1 MPRHL
6 TVIGTV
12 AGNTPYLGV
21 LITAMGI
28 MLTFRPMGMDSGAPR
43 S

>member
-1 MPRHL
+1 L

-12 AGNTPYLGV
+12 AANIPYLGV

-28 MLTFRPMGMDSGAPR
+28 MLTFHPMRMDSGAPR